1 MWYIIPLVIIVL
13 IALFLRSP
21 KGKGIIGEFRVSK
34 ILKKCALEF
43 GGIELHDFMFRD
55 ERSSSQIDNMLL
67 TQKALYVIEVKNYQ
81 GYIFGNEVNDEWT
94 VTVKHVNTKRTRSG
108 RRYNK
113 VHISKH
119 RFYNPIKQNKT
130 HINKIR
136 NLTYILNVLPVYNIV
151 VFGKNAVIKDVEHSK
166 ESNVLHQRDLFR
178 FVKTQE
184 SSLTYEIDTN
194 TQIDIIDELHSINI
208 KDKKQRKE
216 HVRNIKKKYKSN

>member
-1 MWYIIPLVIIVL
+1 MWYILPVVIIVL
-13 IALFLRSP
+13 IALFVRSP
-21 KGKGIIGEFRVSK
+21 KFKGIIGERRVQK

-43 GGIELHDFMFRD
+43 GGIELSDFMFRD
-55 ERSSSQIDNMLL
+55 DRSSSQIDNMLL

-108 RRYNK
+108 RSYNK

-130 HINKIR
+130 HINKIK
-136 NLTYILNVLPVYNIV
+136 NLTDILNVLPVYNIV

-166 ESNVLHQRDLFR
+166 DSNVLHQKDLFK
-178 FVKTQE
+178 FIKSQE
-184 SSLTYEIDTN
+184 LSLTYEIKTN
-194 TQIDIIDELHSINI
+194 TQMDIIDELHLINT

-216 HVRNIKKKYKSN
+216 HVRNIRNKYKLK

>member
-1 MWYIIPLVIIVL
+1 MWYIIPVVIIVL
-13 IALFLRSP
+13 IALFARSP
-21 KGKGIIGEFRVSK
+21 KFKGIIGERRVQK

-43 GGIELHDFMFRD
+43 GGIELSDFMFRD

-130 HINKIR
+130 HINKIK
-136 NLTYILNVLPVYNIV
+136 NLTDILNILPVYNIV

-166 ESNVLHQRDLFR
+166 ESNVLLQNDLFK
-178 FVKTQE
+178 FIKSQE
-184 SSLTYEIDTN
+184 LTLTYEIDTN
-194 TQIDIIDELHSINI
+194 THIDIIDELHSINI

-216 HVRNIKKKYKSN
+216 HVSNIKKKYK

>member
-1 MWYIIPLVIIVL
+1 M
-13 IALFLRSP
+13 
-21 KGKGIIGEFRVSK
+21 
-34 ILKKCALEF
+34 F
-43 GGIELHDFMFRD
+43 GD

-94 VTVKHVNTKRTRSG
+94 VTVKHVNTKKTKSG
-108 RRYNK
+108 RTYNK

-130 HINKIR
+130 HINKIK
-136 NLTYILNVLPVYNIV
+136 NLTDILNVLPVYNIV

-178 FVKTQE
+178 FVKSQE
-184 SSLTYEIDTN
+184 SLLIYEIDTN

-208 KDKKQRKE
+208 KDKQKRKE
-216 HVRNIKKKYKSN
+216 HVRNIKQKYNKQVSKCSLNPTNRRV

>member
-21 KGKGIIGEFRVSK
+21 KGKGIIGERRVKK

-43 GGIELHDFMFRD
+43 GGIELSDFMFRD

-81 GYIFGNEVNDEWT
+81 GYIFGNEVNEEWT
-94 VTVKHVNTKRTRSG
+94 VTVKHVNTKRTKSG

-130 HINKIR
+130 HINKIK
-136 NLTYILNVLPVYNIV
+136 NLTDILNVLPVYNIV

-166 ESNVLHQRDLFR
+166 ESNVLHQNDLFK
-178 FVKTQE
+178 FIKSQE
-184 SSLTYEIDTN
+184 IALTYEIETN

-216 HVRNIKKKYKSN
+216 HVRNIKKKYQS